1 MIGVPTTAGTGSE
14 AQSYAVIADADTH
27 LKMACGD
34 PGAAFRVALLDPSL
48 TLSAPAEVTAI
59 AGYDAIAHA
68 VETAVTTRRSPLSDA
83 FSHQAWR
90 LLSAAYERVLAQ
102 PSDFEARSAMQVGAY
117 LAGMAIEQSMLGAA
131 HACANPLTAR
141 YDIAHGVAL
150 AMVLP
155 HVVRWNE
162 EFAADRYRLLLA
174 GSASAAPASTAADT
188 LARTLE
194 ALARGAGLKT
204 RLSEAGVE
212 EASLPTLASLAAQQ
226 WTGTFNPRPFDAE
239 GALQIYKAA
248 Y

>member
-1 MIGVPTTAGTGSE
+1 
-14 AQSYAVIADADTH
+14 
-27 LKMACGD
+27 
-34 PGAAFRVALLDPSL
+34 
-48 TLSAPAEVTAI
+48 
-59 AGYDAIAHA
+59 
-68 VETAVTTRRSPLSDA
+68 
-83 FSHQAWR
+83 
-90 LLSAAYERVLAQ
+90 
-102 PSDFEARSAMQVGAY
+102 
-117 LAGMAIEQSMLGAA
+117 MLGAA